1 MLPVAD
7 TLTQGPV
14 VAFLLY
20 ISASSCPVVGEP
32 LKVEHHQQDFAFT
45 PVGNPVVELIVIGT
59 SYCISYICYCR

>member
-14 VAFLLY
+14 VLWYNCKCQQL
-20 ISASSCPVVGEP
+20 SVVGEP

-45 PVGNPVVELIVIGT
+45 PVGNPVVELMSLAPVT
-59 SYCISYICYCR
+59 A